1 MLEKLDVLPKQV
13 LIEITIAELTLKDS
27 LKHGFEWWYKHNGS
41 SVNSV
46 IGTLGGLGLGGTGLT
61 ASLINAD
68 NFSMAMNF
76 FAQKNLVNILSSPKI
91 VVMDNQAASI
101 NVGTEV
107 PVLNSSTTTTSS
119 SSTDQQLSQSVEY
132 RQTGII
138 LNVTP
143 TIHSG
148 DSLMLQIS
156 QVVSDAQENDI
167 SSISSPMILTRD
179 ISTSVVLNSEQT
191 MMLGGLIRENKST
204 TNTKVPVLGDLPFVR
219 HLFSSSQDS
228 TNKTELIVLIKP
240 TILNS
245 VEESN
250 SITNSFK
257 NLLSRDTDE

>member
-1 MLEKLDVLPKQV
+1 MS
-13 LIEITIAELTLKDS
+13 S
-27 LKHGFEWWYKHNGS
+27 L
-41 SVNSV
+41 VN
-46 IGTLGGLGLGGTGLT
+46 
-61 ASLINAD
+61 ANKF
-68 NFSMAMNF
+68 NMAMNF

-119 SSTDQQLSQSVEY
+119 ITTDQQLSQSVEY

-156 QVVSDAQENDI
+156 QVVSDAQENDV
-167 SSISSPMILTRD
+167 SAISSPMILTRD

-191 MMLGGLIRENKST
+191 MMLGGLIRENKSIT
-204 TNTKVPVLGDLPFVR
+204 DTKVPILGDIPFIK
-219 HLFSSSQDS
+219 HFFSSSNDS
-228 TNKTELIVLIKP
+228 INKTELIILIKP

-245 VEESN
+245 EEESN

-257 NLLSRDTDE
+257 NLLNHNTVE